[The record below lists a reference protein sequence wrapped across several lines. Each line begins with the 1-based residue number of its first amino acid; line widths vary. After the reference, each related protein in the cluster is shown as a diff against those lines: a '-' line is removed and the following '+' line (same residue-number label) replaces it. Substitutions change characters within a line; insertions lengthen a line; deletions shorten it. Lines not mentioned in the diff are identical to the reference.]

1 MDQYTK
7 ELYDI
12 FKLHQNET
20 NRPSMESYMK
30 NHFLFLGI
38 KTPKRRQLIKD
49 FIQLHGLPNDLS
61 IIKEIWELEEREF
74 QYVALDLLSKDYK
87 KAEKERIEFYE
98 QLITEKSWWDTVDT
112 IAGILISLHFLR
124 FPDLIAS
131 YTDKW
136 IRSENMWLQRA
147 AILHQLK
154 FKQHTNEEKL
164 FNHIKIVSSSKEFFI
179 QKAIGWALRE
189 YSKTSPLSVR
199 NFVTNNEEF
208 LAPLSKREA
217 LKRIT
222 N

>member
-30 NHFLFLGI
+30 NHFHFLGI
-38 KTPKRRQLIKD
+38 KTPERRQLIKD
-49 FIQLHGLPNDLS
+49 FIQQHGLPNDLS
-61 IIKEIWELEEREF
+61 IIKEIWDLEEREL
-74 QYVALDLLSKDYK
+74 QYVALDLLSKGSK
-87 KAEKERIEFYE
+87 KAEIERIEFYE

-112 IAGILISLHFLR
+112 IAGSLISLHFLR
-124 FPDLIAS
+124 FPDLIPQ
-131 YTDKW
+131 YTDRW
-136 IRSENMWLQRA
+136 IHSENMWLQRA

-154 FKQHTNEEKL
+154 FKQQTNEERL
-164 FNHIKIVSSSKEFFI
+164 FKHIKIVSVSKEFFI

-189 YSKTSPLSVR
+189 YSKINPISVR
-199 NFVTNNEEF
+199 NFVTGNENI

-217 LKRIT
+217 LKRMT

>member
-30 NHFLFLGI
+30 NHFQFLGI

>member
-12 FKLHQNET
+12 FNLHQNET
-20 NRPSMESYMK
+20 NRPSMESYLK
-30 NHFLFLGI
+30 NHFQFLGI
-38 KTPKRRQLIKD
+38 KTPERRQLIKD

-61 IIKEIWELEEREF
+61 IIKEIWDLKEREF
-74 QYVALDLLSKDYK
+74 QYVALDLLSKEYK

-112 IAGILISLHFLR
+112 IAGSLISLHFLR

-136 IRSENMWLQRA
+136 IHSENMWLQRA

-164 FNHIKIVSSSKEFFI
+164 FSHIKIVSSSKEFFI

-199 NFVTNNEEF
+199 NFVTNNEEI

-217 LKRIT
+217 LKRLTI
-222 N
+222 